1 MKIGKEICIKN
12 KGFLAGILTVL
23 MFYLFYGVLSSY
35 HSAPAGSVFCAI
47 LAVVVVAGYLTCFYD
62 VFCSKKDEI
71 LQEQLIKLNGFI
83 GCLCIFYLIVILRK
97 NLYWNQKVLLFSFLL
112 FTAVSLGI
120 GLFLLKKGYFLN
132 GNQKERMKKWGVEHI
147 FPGLLLFV
155 CIVLSIEESGI
166 CYRWDSG
173 LYYTTV
179 ADMNLF
185 SMGSLAAYG
194 HIAQAFGMLTSLG
207 VGVTG
212 NVDVGI
218 FLANLFVFLAG
229 VAAFYGILVSLVP
242 GKRPIAYTL
251 ATAVYAFSPFLFG
264 MVDYI
269 SLDFFTQ
276 SLFTVV
282 VYFMVKKEWILHFV
296 AALLFC
302 FTKEP
307 AVAIY
312 AFLCMGIVLYDFYGH
327 RSVKKLFLE
336 KKYYLMVLC
345 GAVWL
350 LTYQMLG
357 PWSAGNGGTG
367 LSAEY
372 ILQKLKVLYL
382 MNFNWIFT
390 LLGIA
395 SLIWIFRNR
404 KHSNMPSAIVPLL
417 TAQIGFTLFSC
428 LFKTVNHARYTD
440 SSFVTLCIIGMVF
453 VLTAFPLKAQ
463 TMASSVL
470 AGLMLLSSYRTID
483 PVTRNIF
490 PMIDVGQAQIASTGE
505 KQLLGDE
512 CIYNRQMLYM
522 EEPFS
527 KAVRDS
533 LEGETCILLPTM
545 ADNTWYFNG
554 MDDFHK
560 IEDYRKAQGIWNT
573 KREKRVFYE
582 NEECILTSFY
592 EMADQMSVSK
602 MTDILADENV
612 FSYIYMD
619 SIGAD
624 RVSEIKENYTVQ
636 KEEEYSYRG
645 FVIKRIQFERKHD

>member
-1 MKIGKEICIKN
+1 MRIGKELWIKN
-12 KGFLAGILTVL
+12 RGFLAGIITVL
-23 MFYLFYGVLSSY
+23 MFYLFYGVISSY
-35 HSAPAGSVFCAI
+35 HSTPVGNILSAI
-47 LAVVVVAGYLTCFYD
+47 LAVAVAGGYLTCFYD

-71 LQEQLIKLNGFI
+71 LQKQLIKLNGFI
-83 GCLCIFYLIVILRK
+83 GCLCVLYLIVIFRK
-97 NLYWNQKVLLFSFLL
+97 NLYTNQKVLLFSFLL
-112 FTAVSLGI
+112 FVVVSLGI
-120 GLFLLKKGYFLN
+120 CLVLLKKGYFMT
-132 GNQKERMKKWGVEHI
+132 GNRKERMKKWGVEHI
-147 FPGLLLFV
+147 FPGLLLIA

-185 SMGSLAAYG
+185 SVGSLAAYG
-194 HIAQAFGMLTSLG
+194 HIAQAFGMFTSLG

-212 NVDVGI
+212 SVDMGI
-218 FLANLFVFLAG
+218 LFANLFVFLAG
-229 VAAFYGILVSLVP
+229 VAAFYGILASLVP

-251 ATAVYAFSPFLFG
+251 ATAVYAFSPFLLG

-276 SLFTVV
+276 SLFAVV

-312 AFLCMGIVLYDFYGH
+312 AFLCMGMVLYDFYKN
-327 RSVKKLFLE
+327 RSIKKLFLE

-345 GAVWL
+345 GGLWL
-350 LTYQMLG
+350 ITYRIIG
-357 PWSAGNGGTG
+357 PWSAGNSSVGINMD
-367 LSAEY
+367 Y
-372 ILQKLKVLYL
+372 IIKKLKVLYC

-395 SLIWIFRNR
+395 LFIMILCKKEKNHLLEAIF
-404 KHSNMPSAIVPLL
+404 PLL

-428 LFKTVNHARYTD
+428 LFRTANHARYTD
-440 SSFVTLCIIGMVF
+440 SSFFTLCIIGTLF
-453 VLTAFPLKAQ
+453 VLSAFSFKLQ
-463 TMASSVL
+463 VVTSSVL
-470 AGLMLLSSYRTID
+470 AALMLFSSFWTID

-490 PMIDVGQAQIASTGE
+490 PMIDVGQAQIATTGGR
-505 KQLLGDE
+505 QVLGDE
-512 CIYNRQMLYM
+512 SIYNRQMLYL
-522 EEPFS
+522 EKPFS
-527 KAVRDS
+527 KAVKDS
-533 LEGETCILLPTM
+533 MEEDSCILLPSM
-545 ADNTWYFNG
+545 EDNTLYLNG
-554 MDDFHK
+554 MDNFHTIK
-560 IEDYRKAQGIWNT
+560 DYRKAQVIWDT

-582 NEECILTSFY
+582 NEECALTSFY
-592 EMADQMSVSK
+592 EMADDMSVSK

>member
-1 MKIGKEICIKN
+1 MRIGKELWIKN
-12 KGFLAGILTVL
+12 RGFLAGIMTVL
-23 MFYLFYGVLSSY
+23 MFYLFYGVISSY
-35 HSAPAGSVFCAI
+35 HSTPVGNILGAI
-47 LAVVVVAGYLTCFYD
+47 LAVAVAGGYLTCFYD

-71 LQEQLIKLNGFI
+71 LQKQLIKLNGFI
-83 GCLCIFYLIVILRK
+83 SCLCVLYLIVIFRK
-97 NLYWNQKVLLFSFLL
+97 NLYTNQKVLLFSFLL
-112 FTAVSLGI
+112 FAAVSLGI
-120 GLFLLKKGYFLN
+120 CLVLLKKGYSMT

-147 FPGLLLFV
+147 FPGLLLIA

-185 SMGSLAAYG
+185 SVGSLAAYG
-194 HIAQAFGMLTSLG
+194 HIAQAFGMFTSLG

-212 NVDVGI
+212 SVDMGI
-218 FLANLFVFLAG
+218 LFANIFVFFSG
-229 VAAFYGILVSLVP
+229 VAAFYGILASLVP

-251 ATAVYAFSPFLFG
+251 ATAVYAFSPFLLG

-282 VYFMVKKEWILHFV
+282 LYYMVKKEWILHFV

-307 AVAIY
+307 AVVIY
-312 AFLCMGIVLYDFYGH
+312 GFLCMGVVLYDFCGH

-345 GAVWL
+345 GALWL

-357 PWSAGNGGTG
+357 PWSAGNGGAG

-372 ILQKLKVLYL
+372 ILKKLKVLYL

-404 KHSNMPSAIVPLL
+404 KQSNMPSAIVPLL

-453 VLTAFPLKAQ
+453 ALTAFPLKAQ

-470 AGLMLLSSYRTID
+470 AVLMLLSSYRTID

-560 IEDYRKAQGIWNT
+560 IEDYRKAQGIWDT

-582 NEECILTSFY
+582 NEECALTSFY

-624 RVSEIKENYTVQ
+624 KVSEIKENYTVQ

-645 FVIKRIQFERKHD
+645 FIIKRIQFERKHD